1 MISIAEKVLDRR
13 MESNSSV
20 NKETLVTMMDV

>member
-1 MISIAEKVLDRR
+1 MISIPEKVLDRR